1 MDPAQP
7 PLIRRADAL
16 ANGYTDGE
24 LTRARSRGELQQVRR
39 GVYVR
44 PALLEGLDAAAQHRL
59 LIEATMGASTGV
71 VSHVSAAVVHG
82 LPVWNVSLARVHVT
96 VDAQAGGRVV
106 RRRHVQRRPSPP
118 KM

>member
-1 MDPAQP
+1 MTSKQS
-7 PLIRRADAL
+7 
-16 ANGYTDGE
+16 T
-24 LTRARSRGELQQVRR
+24 LTFTHQKATELQPVRR

-59 LIEATMGASTGV
+59 LIEATIGASTGV

-96 VDAQAGGRVV
+96 VDARQGDASCGGGTFM
-106 RRRHVQRRPSPP
+106 RRPSPP